1 MFFDDLVLMHG
12 FSSAL
17 TRRRSW
23 RTHDSPPYSQEL
35 LHPSK
40 ESQLESSVTPEAA
53 AAALSDEPLDCSC
66 IIPGLPRDLALQ
78 CLARIPRVLHGHLR
92 LVSKA
97 WQEVVEGQEFVDTRR
112 QMGVSED
119 WIYLHVGA
127 APRLDEVQGGCRGGR
142 WELVGGFSSW
152 HALDAERYVLFL
164 FLHVPTI
171 TPNLR
176 VPT

>member
-1 MFFDDLVLMHG
+1 MIVFFFFWWFGLNG
-12 FSSAL
+12 FSAL
-17 TRRRSW
+17 NRRRSW

-40 ESQLESSVTPEAA
+40 GSQLELATSEATT
-53 AAALSDEPLDCSC
+53 LSEPLDPSC

-97 WQEVVEGQEFVDTRR
+97 WQEVVEGQEFVDTRK
-112 QMGVSED
+112 QMGLSED

-152 HALDAERYVLFL
+152 HALDAERYVSI
-164 FLHVPTI
+164 HVQP
-171 TPNLR
+171 
-176 VPT
+176 